1 MSARRVR
8 PERNRGSIYL
18 GLAAGL
24 FAASGAMVGGYVF
37 TSGPEDVVPPKI
49 TGEQHPGSA
58 SAAPQPNA
66 ALAGAVEQALEQ
78 SVTIKAAGQV
88 RALRWSE
95 LGVAVDPSELP
106 HAARKAEVEGA
117 AAVPALATRGALPIK
132 LDRARAL
139 EAIGHLKATIDR
151 APQSAYLD
159 LEARKI
165 HDDRPGFAIDVFAA
179 LDRIES
185 AARTGAAEIE
195 LPVVEMPADT
205 TRAALG
211 IDDISHVLGT
221 FTTRFPVG
229 DKDRNFN
236 LKLAASHLNGFVM
249 QPGVEFSFNA
259 VVGDRT
265 EKEGYKIAHVITAG
279 EMVDGLAGG
288 TCQISTTLFGA
299 SFFAGLEIVKTTNHS
314 RPSTYVPMGL
324 DATVVYPTDKAAG
337 TDLKMKNPYD
347 FPVVIHYRVARGE
360 AHVEILGKERPWDE
374 VAFEREILEEVP
386 YESEEREEPKW
397 PLGFE
402 APDQLGFNGYTLMRY
417 RRFYKDG
424 KLAKTDKWK
433 VVYKPVTEYLRKGTN
448 PDPLLTPPEVK
459 EPHGPKPPKDGRGRM
474 VQ

>member
-1 MSARRVR
+1 MSARRSR

-37 TSGPEDVVPPKI
+37 TSGPQDLVPAKPA
-49 TGEQHPGSA
+49 EVAPGT
-58 SAAPQPNA
+58 SAASGSD
-66 ALAGAVEQALEQ
+66 ALAAAVTEQLEQ
-78 SVTIKAAGQV
+78 SVTIKVGEQLRSV
-88 RALRWSE
+88 RWSE
-95 LGVAVDPSELP
+95 LGVTVDASELP
-106 HAARKAEVEGA
+106 HAARKAEAEGA
-117 AAVPALATRGALPIK
+117 AAIAPLTARGALPVA
-132 LDRARAL
+132 LDRARTL
-139 EAIGHLKATIDR
+139 EAIAHLKATIDR
-151 APQSAYLD
+151 APVNAHLD
-159 LEARKI
+159 LEARAI
-165 HDDRPGFAIDVFAA
+165 HDDRPGFAIDVYAA
-179 LDRIES
+179 LDRIDA
-185 AARTGAAEIE
+185 AARTGAKEIE
-195 LPVVEMPADT
+195 LPVVEMPAQT
-205 TRAALG
+205 TRASLA

-221 FTTRFPVG
+221 WTTRFPVG

-249 QPGVEFSFNA
+249 QPGVEFSFND

-314 RPSTYVPMGL
+314 RPSTYVTMGL
-324 DATVVYPTDKAAG
+324 DATVVYPT

-360 AHVEILGKERPWDE
+360 AVVEILGKERPWDE
-374 VAFEREILEEVP
+374 VAFEREILEELP
-386 YESEEREEPKW
+386 FESEEREEPKW
-397 PLGFE
+397 PLGFS
-402 APDQLGFNGYTLMRY
+402 APDQLGFNGYTLTRF
-417 RRFYKDG
+417 RKFYKDG
-424 KLAKTDKWK
+424 KHVKTDKWK

-448 PDPLLTPPEVK
+448 PDPLLAPPEVK
-459 EPHGPKPPKDGRGRM
+459 EPHGPKAPGEGRGRI